1 MVVDKPL
8 DAIVKENQKK
18 RRQAKTA
25 AAKAK
30 IAKGKKNQQRGRTG
44 KARDNAP
51 VRGRGGARGNTRG
64 GRGGNRQVANNRNQ
78 NQNNKRG
85 GSAPT
90 RGGRGGGRGGRGG
103 PTRASIPKQGIRSAS
118 SMAKADQGLKVHV
131 DNLDF
136 GVTEKDMQE
145 LFSEFGRLKKVQL
158 HYDSKGKSQGNC
170 DLFFARKGDGIRA
183 IKKYNNV
190 PLDGRKMRLEV
201 VGAPATAIV
210 NRISKPKPAPKQQIS
225 PAKKKK
231 LAAAK
236 PKGKG
241 PIGKNRP
248 EKGAQKG
255 AKGKPG
261 QKKKLLIK
269 KKGGAKKED
278 KPKLTEEQLD
288 KQLDAYL
295 TKGASII

>member
-8 DAIVKENQKK
+8 DTIVKENQKK

-51 VRGRGGARGNTRG
+51 VRGRGNARGGARG

-85 GSAPT
+85 GAPT
-90 RGGRGGGRGGRGG
+90 RGRGGARGGRGGRGG

-201 VGAPATAIV
+201 VGAPATAVI
-210 NRISKPKPAPKQQIS
+210 NRVSKPAPKQQMS

-236 PKGKG
+236 GKKG
-241 PIGKNRP
+241 PVGKNRQDKP
-248 EKGAQKG
+248 GN
-255 AKGKPG
+255 KPG

-269 KKGGAKKED
+269 KKGGKAGAKKDE